1 VDAGRSIGQD
11 VAMVAPLTLE
21 WFGCTT
27 FRLRVDGLTIW
38 LDTFLDRVPSAP
50 QVGLT
55 VAEVDEADFIFVSH
69 CHFDHILGAN
79 VVALR
84 TGADVVGS
92 YEAMRLMNEAGV
104 PLAQQWPVSGGEVV
118 DCVHGVTV
126 TVYPGMHSCLH
137 AANDPDSGGCCVGDL
152 GVTLQARRAKM
163 DPLMAMM
170 HDEDA
175 MPADL
180 NQYFAHPV
188 GPVSDHDGG
197 QLMYLIDTPYG
208 SLLWSASSGC
218 WTALLRELRPDV
230 ALLALAGRP
239 NVNGEPF
246 QGSMAEF
253 IVRQVEMLRPD
264 KVVFCHHDA
273 VLPPFMNGTN
283 VEAATEAVRTRT
295 PWTSLVTMA
304 YGEPVAILGSE
315 AAAGADPDSG
325 RPRRGH

>member
-1 VDAGRSIGQD
+1 MTPPV
-11 VAMVAPLTLE
+11 TLE
-21 WFGCTT
+21 WFGTTT

-38 LDTFLDRVPSAP
+38 LDTFLDRIATAP

-55 VAEVDEADFIFVSH
+55 TAEVTEADYIFISH

-79 VVALR
+79 IVAMN
-84 TGADVVGS
+84 TGANIVGS

-118 DCVHGVTV
+118 DCGHGVTV
-126 TVYPGMHSCLH
+126 TVYPGMHSCLF
-137 AANDPDSGGCCVGDL
+137 AANDPDSGCSCVGDL
-152 GVTLQARRAKM
+152 GVSLQERRAKM
-163 DPLMAMM
+163 DPLFALMR
-170 HDEDA
+170 DQSS

-180 NQYFAHPV
+180 WEYMAHPI

-197 QLMYLIDTPYG
+197 QLIYLISTPYG

-218 WTALLRELRPDV
+218 WTPILRELRPDV

-246 QGSMAEF
+246 QGTMAEF
-253 IVRQVEMLRPD
+253 IVRQVEMLRPS

-273 VLPPFMNGTN
+273 FLPPYMNGTKI
-283 VEAATEAVRTRT
+283 EAATEAVQSRT
-295 PWTSLVTMA
+295 PWAELVTMT
-304 YGEPVAILGSE
+304 YGNPVAIFE
-315 AAAGADPDSG
+315 
-325 RPRRGH
+325 

>member
-1 VDAGRSIGQD
+1 MS
-11 VAMVAPLTLE
+11 APLTLE

-27 FRLRVDGLTIW
+27 FRIRVDGLTIW
-38 LDTFLDRVPSAP
+38 LDTFLDRVATAP

-79 VVALR
+79 VVAAN
-84 TGADVVGS
+84 TGANVVGS

-118 DCVHGVTV
+118 DCGHGVTV
-126 TVYPGMHSCLH
+126 TVYPGMHSCLY

-152 GVTLQARRAKM
+152 GISLQARRAKM

-170 HDEDA
+170 HDESA
-175 MPADL
+175 MPPDL
-180 NQYFAHPV
+180 YAYFAHPV

-197 QLMYLIDTPYG
+197 QL
-208 SLLWSASSGC
+208 LWSASSGC
-218 WTALLRELRPDV
+218 WTPILRELRPDV
-230 ALLALAGRP
+230 AVLALAGRP

-253 IVRQVEMLRPD
+253 IVREVEMLQPS

-273 VLPPFMNGTN
+273 FLPPFMNGTN
-283 VEAATEAVRTRT
+283 VDAAAEAVRSRT
-295 PWTSLVTMA
+295 PWAELVTMA
-304 YGEPVAILGSE
+304 YGESVAIFEGV
-315 AAAGADPDSG
+315 AADSA
-325 RPRRGH
+325 PRRGR

>member
-1 VDAGRSIGQD
+1 
-11 VAMVAPLTLE
+11 MPAPLTLE

-27 FRLRVDGLTIW
+27 FRIRVDGLTIW
-38 LDTFLDRVPSAP
+38 LDTFLDRVATAP

-79 VVALR
+79 VLAAN
-84 TGADVVGS
+84 TGANIVGS

-118 DCVHGVTV
+118 DCGQGVTV
-126 TVYPGMHSCLH
+126 TVYPGMHSCLY
-137 AANDPDSGGCCVGDL
+137 AVNDPDSGGCCLGDL
-152 GVTLQARRAKM
+152 GISLQARRAKM

-170 HDEDA
+170 HDENA
-175 MPADL
+175 MPPDL
-180 NQYFAHPV
+180 YAYFAHPV

-197 QLMYLIDTPYG
+197 QLMYLVSTPYG

-218 WTALLRELRPDV
+218 WTPILRELRPDV
-230 ALLALAGRP
+230 AVLALAGRP

-253 IVRQVEMLRPD
+253 IVREVEMLKPS

-273 VLPPFMNGTN
+273 FLPPFMNGTN
-283 VEAATEAVRTRT
+283 VDAAAEAVRSRT
-295 PWTSLVTMA
+295 PWAELVTMT
-304 YGEPVAILGSE
+304 YGEPVAIFE
-315 AAAGADPDSG
+315 GASADSA
-325 RPRRGH
+325 PRRGR